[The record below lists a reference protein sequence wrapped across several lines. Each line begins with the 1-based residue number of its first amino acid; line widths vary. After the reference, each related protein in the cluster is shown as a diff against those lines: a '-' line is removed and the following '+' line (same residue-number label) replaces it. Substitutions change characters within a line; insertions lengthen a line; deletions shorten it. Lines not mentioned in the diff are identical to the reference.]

1 MVRVNMRPTPRGSFE
16 DFMEGAEA
24 VEEALLPER
33 AAGGRQQRTNSDDAP
48 NYRIGANH
56 SYTKVSPNHAK
67 RVDKFA
73 RLLENGEED
82 HAA

>member
-1 MVRVNMRPTPRGSFE
+1 LRRRCSLNE
-16 DFMEGAEA
+16 
-24 VEEALLPER
+24 LP
-33 AAGGRQQRTNSDDAP
+33 ADVSSGTNSDEAP

-56 SYTKVSPNHAK
+56 SYIKVSPNHAK